1 MYSVT
6 TDTGLSLDT
15 ADPIDLGEAL
25 LAEFTAHG
33 AERSITYSITRDGKP
48 QHDGWI
54 VLSSSSDGS
63 ADFIR
68 ASVQRL
74 VDAMTIQAAYDA
86 HAPQHRS

>member
-6 TDTGLSLDT
+6 TDTGLSFDA

-25 LAEFTAHG
+25 HAELTSHG
-33 AERSITYSITRDGKP
+33 AEGSISYSITRDGKP

-54 VLSSSSDGS
+54 VISNSTYDAGE
-63 ADFIR
+63 FIR

-74 VDAMTIQAAYDA
+74 VDAMIIQAAYDA
-86 HAPQHRS
+86 HAAQRS